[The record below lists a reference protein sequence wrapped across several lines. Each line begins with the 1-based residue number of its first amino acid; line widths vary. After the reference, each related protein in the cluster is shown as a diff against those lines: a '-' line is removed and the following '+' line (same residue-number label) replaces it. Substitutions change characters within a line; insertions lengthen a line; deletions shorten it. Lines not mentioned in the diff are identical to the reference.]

1 MFYVYIF
8 YVFYISTCQQLS
20 SITLFVTNIDW
31 LILVSLLVRK
41 GLIERALDFS
51 IILDDVV
58 RFKPFNKILNLLQLI
73 ISDLGNNRI
82 GVFSTI

>member
-1 MFYVYIF
+1 MLTVF